1 MSDQAAPS
9 KSFKRLRPPISPR
22 RMVEGVVVNLY
33 PDLLRRE
40 EAQDAT
46 IRALNSQVEALAL
59 VIRMQRRQ
67 LQEMREQLRHVR
79 EELGYAEPVDA
90 ELADAD

>member
-1 MSDQAAPS
+1 M
-9 KSFKRLRPPISPR
+9 
-22 RMVEGVVVNLY
+22 NLY

-79 EELGYAEPVDA
+79 EELGFTDAEPVDA

>member
-1 MSDQAAPS
+1 
-9 KSFKRLRPPISPR
+9 
-22 RMVEGVVVNLY
+22 MVEGVVVNLY

-67 LQEMREQLRHVR
+67 LQEMREQLSSIETCQGGVG
-79 EELGYAEPVDA
+79 LY
-90 ELADAD
+90 